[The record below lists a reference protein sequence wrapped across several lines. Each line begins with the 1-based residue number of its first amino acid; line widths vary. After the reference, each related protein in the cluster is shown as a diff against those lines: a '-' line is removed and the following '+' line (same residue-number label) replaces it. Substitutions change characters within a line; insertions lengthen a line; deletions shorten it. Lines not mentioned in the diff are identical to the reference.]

1 MNKGNGFTNIDL
13 VYDLYVDIQE
23 IYFYTKLFLY
33 VIQKEIHF
41 F

>member
-1 MNKGNGFTNIDL
+1 MSKGNGFTNIDL
-13 VYDLYVDIQE
+13 VYGLHVDIQE
-23 IYFYTKLFLY
+23 FYFYTKLFLY